1 MRDRYISFDGLQCDE
16 NANQIVSTIRDYM
29 GKVDKEDKWRRYFE
43 MKFDEQQRMGVDD
56 LFFVGSQM
64 NALYDFFSASEE
76 KTGAELLYRVEQ
88 ECC

>member
-16 NANQIVSTIRDYM
+16 NANQIVSTIRDYLD
-29 GKVDKEDKWRRYFE
+29 KVDKEDKWRRYFE
-43 MKFDEQQRMGVDD
+43 MKFTEQQRMGVDD

-64 NALYDFFSASEE
+64 NALYDFFSAIEE
-76 KTGAELLYRVEQ
+76 KAGAELLYRVEQ